1 MLLYYSVPSKQKY
14 TTLTPL
20 NKFYPQRL
28 HHTPNKPSKIWIK
41 GKDLNLFNKPALAV
55 VGSRKYSKYGRQVTK
70 KLVSGLVKAG
80 FAIISGMARGIDS
93 LAHQTA
99 LDNNGQTIAVL
110 GSGLDYIYP
119 PENKNLYHKIN
130 LVVSEYPPNSSPK
143 KHHFLERN
151 RIITGLADGLL
162 VIEASQ
168 RSGTLNTAKH
178 AAEQNK
184 EVFAVPGPI
193 TSPNSKGTTWLINR
207 GAKAVHC
214 LKDII
219 EEL

>member
-1 MLLYYSVPSKQKY
+1 MPSKHKY
-14 TTLTPL
+14 TVLTPL
-20 NKFYPQRL
+20 NKTYPQRL
-28 HHTPNKPSKIWIK
+28 RLIPNNPNRIWVK
-41 GKDLNLFNKPALAV
+41 GKDLNLFNQPSLAV
-55 VGSRKYSKYGRQVTK
+55 IGSRKYSQYGRQVTK

-80 FAIISGMARGIDS
+80 FVIISGMARGIDS
-93 LAHQTA
+93 LAHKTA
-99 LDNNGQTIAVL
+99 LDCNGQTIAVL
-110 GSGLDYIYP
+110 GSGLGYIYP
-119 PENKNLYHKIN
+119 PENHKLYHKID
-130 LVVSEYPPNSSPK
+130 LVISEYPPNSSPK
-143 KHHFLERN
+143 RHYFLERN
-151 RIITGLADGLL
+151 RIISGLADGVLI
-162 VIEASQ
+162 IEASE

-193 TSPNSKGTTWLINR
+193 TSANTKGTTWLINQ